1 MSMLKSSKPGL
12 TQKSK
17 PAVASKK
24 VVAKPPVQH
33 LAKSAP
39 AKAAN
44 KTEIKSSG
52 STGQS
57 KPAAATAKNA
67 ARAASNHVPV
77 SRAQGA
83 GNGEDR
89 QEMIAIAAY
98 YRAERRGFDG
108 GDPMLDWLEAEAEI
122 DAAVYH

>member
-1 MSMLKSSKPGL
+1 M
-12 TQKSK
+12 T
-17 PAVASKK
+17 
-24 VVAKPPVQH
+24 
-33 LAKSAP
+33 
-39 AKAAN
+39 AN
-44 KTEIKSSG
+44 KAEIKSSG
-52 STGQS
+52 STGKS
-57 KPAAATAKNA
+57 KPEAASGRVA
-67 ARAASNHVPV
+67 ARAASDSVPA
-77 SRAQGA
+77 SRAQGT

>member
-1 MSMLKSSKPGL
+1 MLKSSKSGSA
-12 TQKSK
+12 QKSS

-24 VVAKPPVQH
+24 AAAEPVQH
-33 LAKSAP
+33 VAKNAP
-39 AKAAN
+39 AMAAN
-44 KTEIKSSG
+44 KTEVKSSG

-57 KPAAATAKNA
+57 KPAAASGRSA
-67 ARAASNHVPV
+67 ARAASDSVPAN
-77 SRAQGA
+77 RAHGT

-108 GDPMLDWLEAEAEI
+108 GDPTLDWLEAEAEI

>member
-1 MSMLKSSKPGL
+1 MLKSSKPGL

-17 PAVASKK
+17 PAVAGKK
-24 VVAKPPVQH
+24 AAAKPAQH

-39 AKAAN
+39 ARVAN
-44 KTEIKSSG
+44 KAEIKSSG
-52 STGQS
+52 RAGQS
-57 KPAAATAKNA
+57 KPAAAGGRIA
-67 ARAASNHVPV
+67 ARAASDSVPA
-77 SRAQGA
+77 SRAQGT

-122 DAAVYH
+122 DSMVYH